1 MNSKEFSFYKQNG
14 FLVKKNLISKKTIKN
29 INNKI
34 DKFKKIKN
42 YNFFEHKTVNT
53 KRLLILSLNY

>member
-14 FLVKKNLISKKTIKN
+14 FLVKKNLISKKTIQN
-29 INNKI
+29 INNEI

-42 YNFFEHKTVNT
+42 YNFFEIQNLGSIFF
-53 KRLLILSLNY
+53 R